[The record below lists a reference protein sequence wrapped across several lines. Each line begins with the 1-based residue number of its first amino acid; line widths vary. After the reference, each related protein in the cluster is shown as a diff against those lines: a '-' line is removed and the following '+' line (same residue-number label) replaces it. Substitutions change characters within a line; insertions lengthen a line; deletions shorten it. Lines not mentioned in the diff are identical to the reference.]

1 MNATR
6 TPQDRPR
13 GRPAAWHDLL
23 VVGAALG
30 VLVLGALLGVALSLD
45 DHVGALGRTASDAMM
60 GTLLVGAGAA
70 ATFALVRLR
79 RSRIE
84 RSLRT
89 ETEERYRAVVE
100 QVPAVVYTW
109 DTTLPAGEA
118 PPVYISP
125 QLETM
130 LGYAPQEWA
139 EDPELWLRA
148 IHPDDRERVRAA
160 SDLADRTV
168 TPFQEEYRI
177 ATKDGRMIWVRDE
190 SVVVAKDARGR
201 ALRAQGVIFD
211 ITEQRETQ
219 EQLERAEE
227 RYRTLIETLPVV
239 TYMADADDRE
249 GELLRYVAPSI
260 EALTGYSVDRWMT
273 ERGFWESI
281 LHPDDRDRI
290 VHLAERCGRSGDPFD
305 VEYRLIRKDGSVV
318 WVHDHAIVVQRPEGG
333 AVWQGVIQ
341 DVTERKEA
349 ERALAQ
355 ADERYRTLVEQSPA
369 VTYIEDP
376 RTGRDLYISP
386 QVEAIFGY
394 TPGEWAGNPEL
405 WRERLHP
412 EDRER
417 VLEVERG
424 ATDRFD
430 IDYRT
435 FARDGSTVWVHD
447 EATLIRDERGTPLF
461 WQGVIYDITERKE
474 AEQRLRDAEERYRT
488 LVEQLPA
495 AVYVDADDNVAT
507 AQYISPQYEQLTGYS
522 PQERLATPDLW
533 VRMLH
538 PMDRDWVL
546 AESDRTNATGEPFDV
561 EYRIVRPDGGVRWL
575 HDHALEVIGPSGERS
590 WQGVLAD
597 ITDRKLA
604 EEALGRRD
612 RILEAAGDAAE
623 RFLRSGSW
631 RACIDDVLE
640 RLGRAGMATRAG
652 LFENVDTPGGLGV
665 RLRHAW
671 LADDAPAE
679 LERPSAAGTY
689 PYGGDFA
696 RWPAVLSEGG
706 VIQGRLEDL
715 PPQERPLMEEA
726 GIQALVAVPVHVDGS
741 WWGYISFDQC
751 DHPREWQSAEVDA
764 IRVVANTLGAAIT
777 RELGAERLTDAQE
790 RYRTLIEQIPAITY
804 MEDASTGDAIY
815 TSPQVASLLGYDD
828 GAWGTYE
835 QWAAAIHPEDRDRVV
850 AEDSR
855 TNDTGEPFRCEYRL
869 LANDGRVVWVLDEA
883 VLMHDEA
890 GNPRYWQGVR
900 FDISA
905 RKQAEEQ
912 LRDAEE
918 RYRGLIETIPAVT
931 YIDTVDELSQAVYMS
946 PQVEDIFGYTA
957 EEWIADDTLWE
968 RGLHPDDRE
977 AVTEHVRRLNQD
989 GSPYHAEYR
998 FTRPDGRI
1006 VWVSDHAVVLR
1017 DADGRP
1023 RFAQGV
1029 FFDITARKEAEEQL
1043 RDAEERYRAI
1053 VEHVPAAIYLD
1064 QADRSMRSVYVSPQI
1079 EAITGMTPQEWIDDP
1094 ELWIKLV
1101 PAEEREAV
1109 SRSYLEAVAH
1119 ERPWQAEYRLL
1130 TRDGRTIWVHDET
1143 TVLRDD
1149 QGRPTYLQGVLMD
1162 ITERKLAE
1170 QALRASEQRERDA
1183 AERLRALDEM
1193 KNTFLA
1199 AVSHELRSPLT
1210 SILGLSLTLE
1220 RSPDMADLDR
1230 NDLLER
1236 LSSNARKLDRLLKD
1250 LLDIDRLNRGI
1261 VEPAYRTADVGA
1273 LARRAVESLESL
1285 HARNV
1290 VLDTQPLVLTV
1301 DPPKIERIVENLVT
1315 NAARHTDED
1324 RTIWVRVHPHDG
1336 GALLS
1341 VEDDGPGVPTELR
1354 EAIFEPFRQG
1364 PTSSPHSP
1372 GTGIGLS
1379 LVTRFAQLHGG
1390 RAWVD
1395 EREGGGAAFRVFIPA
1410 GPGGIGSLDS
1420 RESALHDTVIEP
1432 TEGMTAAE
1440 AG

>member
-1 MNATR
+1 VNTSR
-6 TPQDRPR
+6 ISPKPHR
-13 GRPAAWHDLL
+13 GRPAARRDLL
-23 VVGAALG
+23 VVSVAMG
-30 VLVLGALLGVALSLD
+30 VLVLGAVVGVALSLD
-45 DHVGALGRTASDAMM
+45 EHVDQIGQVASDAMM
-60 GTLLVGAGAA
+60 GALLIGAGVACV
-70 ATFALVRLR
+70 FALMRLR
-79 RSRIE
+79 QSRVDA
-84 RSLRT
+84 SMRT
-89 ETEERYRAVVE
+89 ETEARYQAVVE
-100 QVPAVVYTW
+100 QVPAIVYTW
-109 DTTLPAGEA
+109 DTTLPAGDA

-125 QLETM
+125 QLEAM
-130 LGYAPQEWA
+130 LGYTPQEWA
-139 EDPELWLRA
+139 DDPGMWLRS
-148 IHPDDRERVRAA
+148 IHPDDRERVRRA

-168 TPFQEEYRI
+168 TPFHEEYRI
-177 ATKDGRMIWVRDE
+177 ATKDGHTIWVRDE
-190 SVVVAKDARGR
+190 SVVVARDPRGR

-211 ITEQRETQ
+211 ITEQREAQ
-219 EQLERAEE
+219 ERLERAEE
-227 RYRTLIETLPVV
+227 RYRTLVETLPVV
-239 TYMADADDRE
+239 TYMADADGRE
-249 GELLRYVAPSI
+249 GELLYYVAPSI
-260 EALTGYSVDRWMT
+260 EELTGYPVEGWMT

-281 LHPDDRDRI
+281 LHPDDRDHI
-290 VHLAERCGRSGDPFD
+290 VRLAETCSRTGDPFD
-305 VEYRLIRKDGSVV
+305 VEYRMIRKDGSVV
-318 WVHDHAIVVQRPEGG
+318 WVHDHAISVQRPEGG
-333 AVWQGVIQ
+333 PVWQGVIQ

-349 ERALAQ
+349 ERALAE
-355 ADERYRTLVEQSPA
+355 ADERYRNLVEQSPA
-369 VTYIEDP
+369 ITYIEDP

-394 TPGEWAGNPEL
+394 TPGEWAGNPDL

-412 EDRER
+412 DDRDH
-417 VLEVERG
+417 VLDVER
-424 ATDRFD
+424 AAVDRFD

-435 FARDGSTVWVHD
+435 YAHDGSMVWVHD

-474 AEQRLRDAEERYRT
+474 AEERLREAEERYRT

-495 AVYVDADDNVAT
+495 AVYVDADDSVAT
-507 AQYISPQYEQLTGYS
+507 AHYVSPQYEQLTGYS
-522 PQERLATPDLW
+522 PEVRLATPDLW

-538 PMDRDWVL
+538 PLDRDRVI
-546 AESDRTNATGEPFDV
+546 AESDRTNITGEPFEV
-561 EYRIVRPDGGVRWL
+561 EYRIVRADGEVRWL
-575 HDHALEVIGPSGERS
+575 HDHAIEVIGPSGERS
-590 WQGVLAD
+590 WQGVLSD

-623 RFLRSGSW
+623 RFLRSSTW
-631 RACIDDVLE
+631 RECIDDVLE
-640 RLGRAGMATRAG
+640 RLGRAGTATRAA
-652 LFENVDTPGGLGV
+652 LFENVGTPEDLGV
-665 RLRHAW
+665 RLLHSW
-671 LADDAPAE
+671 LADNAPPTID
-679 LERPSAAGTY
+679 RSPSPDPY
-689 PYGGDFA
+689 PYGEDFS
-696 RWPAVLSEGG
+696 RWRTVLSDGG
-706 VIQGRLEDL
+706 VIQGRADEL
-715 PPQERPLMEEA
+715 PAAERRMIEEA
-726 GIQALVAVPVHVDGS
+726 GIQALVAVPVHVDGA

-777 RELGAERLTDAQE
+777 RELGAQRLLDAQE

-804 MEDASTGDAIY
+804 MEDAATGDAIY
-815 TSPQVASLLGYDD
+815 TSPQVATLLGYDED
-828 GAWGTYE
+828 GWGTYE
-835 QWAAAIHPEDRDRVV
+835 QWAAAIHPDDRERVVEEDR
-850 AEDSR
+850 R
-855 TNDTGEPFRCEYRL
+855 TNATGDPFRYEYRL
-869 LANDGRVVWVLDEA
+869 LAKDGRVVWVLDEA
-883 VLMHDEA
+883 VLMRDEL
-890 GNPRYWQGVR
+890 GVPRYWQGVR
-900 FDISA
+900 FDITA
-905 RKQAEEQ
+905 RKEAEEQ
-912 LRDAEE
+912 LRDAEQ

-957 EEWIADDTLWE
+957 EEWIADNSLWE

-977 AVTEHVRRLNQD
+977 AVTELVTRLNED
-989 GSPYHAEYR
+989 GAPYHAEYR
-998 FTRPDGRI
+998 FVRPDGRI

-1017 DADGRP
+1017 DVEGRP
-1023 RFAQGV
+1023 RFSQGV
-1029 FFDITARKEAEEQL
+1029 FFDITARREAEEQL

-1079 EAITGMTPQEWIDDP
+1079 EDITGMTPAEWIEDP
-1094 ELWIKLV
+1094 ELWLKLV
-1101 PAEEREAV
+1101 PAEDREAV
-1109 SRSYLEAVAH
+1109 SRSYMEAVAQ

-1143 TVLRDD
+1143 TVLRDE
-1149 QGRPTYLQGVLMD
+1149 QGDPTYLQGVLMD

-1170 QALRASEQRERDA
+1170 HALRESEQRERDA

-1220 RSPDMADLDR
+1220 RSPEMVDHDR

-1273 LARRAVESLESL
+1273 LARRAVESLEAL
-1285 HARNV
+1285 HTRTV
-1290 VLDTQPLVLTV
+1290 VIDTQPLVLTV
-1301 DPPKIERIVENLVT
+1301 DPPKIERIVENLAM

-1324 RTIWVRVHPHDG
+1324 RTIWVKVRSHDG

-1341 VEDDGPGVPTELR
+1341 VEDDGPGVPLELR

-1364 PTSSPHSP
+1364 PTASPHSP

-1410 GPGGIGSLDS
+1410 GPGGTTRS
-1420 RESALHDTVIEP
+1420 EAAPEALGTPIE
-1432 TEGMTAAE
+1432 TDEHMTAAE

>member
-1 MNATR
+1 VWR
-6 TPQDRPR
+6 DLPVVL
-13 GRPAAWHDLL
+13 AAM
-23 VVGAALG
+23 G
-30 VLVLGALLGVALSLD
+30 VLVLGAFLGVVLTLD
-45 DHVGALGRTASDAMM
+45 EHVDVIGQTASDAMM

-70 ATFALVRLR
+70 GVFALVRLR
-79 RSRIE
+79 RSRIDT
-84 RSLRT
+84 SLRT
-89 ETEERYRAVVE
+89 ETEARYQAVVE

-109 DTTLPAGEA
+109 DTTLPAGDA

-125 QLETM
+125 QLEAL
-130 LGYAPQEWA
+130 LGYTPQEWVD
-139 EDPELWLRA
+139 DPGMWLRA
-148 IHPDDRERVRAA
+148 IHPDDRERVRVA
-160 SDLADRTV
+160 SDHADRTA
-168 TPFQEEYRI
+168 TTFHEEYRI
-177 ATKDGRMIWVRDE
+177 ATKDGRMVWLRDE
-190 SVVVAKDARGR
+190 SVVVARDSRGR
-201 ALRAQGVIFD
+201 ALRAQGVMFD
-211 ITEQRETQ
+211 ITEQRAAQ
-219 EQLERAEE
+219 ERLERAEQ
-227 RYRTLIETLPVV
+227 RYRSLVETLPVV
-239 TYMADADDRE
+239 TYMADADGRE
-249 GELLRYVAPSI
+249 GELLHYVAPSI
-260 EALTGYSVDRWMT
+260 ESLTGYSVEEWMT

-290 VHLAERCGRSGDPFD
+290 VRLAEACSKAGDAFD
-305 VEYRLIRKDGSVV
+305 VEYRLIRRDGSVV
-318 WVHDHAIVVQRPEGG
+318 WVHDHAIVVQRAEGS

-349 ERALAQ
+349 ERALAE
-355 ADERYRTLVEQSPA
+355 ADERYRNLVEQSPA
-369 VTYIEDP
+369 ITYIEDP

-394 TPGEWAGNPEL
+394 TAGEWAGNPDL

-412 EDRER
+412 EDRDR
-417 VLEVERG
+417 VIEVER
-424 ATDRFD
+424 AAADKFD
-430 IDYRT
+430 LDYRAY
-435 FARDGSTVWVHD
+435 ARDGHMLWVRD
-447 EATLIRDERGTPLF
+447 EATLIRDDRGTPLF

-474 AEQRLRDAEERYRT
+474 AEERLRDAEERYRT

-495 AVYVDADDNVAT
+495 AVYVDADDSVAT

-522 PQERLATPDLW
+522 PEERLATPEMW

-538 PMDRDWVL
+538 PLDRDWVI
-546 AESDRTNATGEPFDV
+546 AESDRTNLTGEPFDV
-561 EYRIVRPDGGVRWL
+561 EYRIVRADGEVRWL
-575 HDHALEVIGPSGERS
+575 HDHALEVVGPGGERS
-590 WQGVLAD
+590 WQGVLSD

-623 RFLRSGSW
+623 RFLRSGTW
-631 RACIDDVLE
+631 RECIDDVLE
-640 RLGRAGMATRAG
+640 RLGRAGMATRAA
-652 LFENVDTPGGLGV
+652 LFENVETTEGLGV
-665 RLRHAW
+665 RLLHAW
-671 LADDAPAE
+671 LADDAPPTI
-679 LERPSAAGTY
+679 ERSPAPQVY
-689 PYGGDFA
+689 PYGEDFA
-696 RWPAVLSEGG
+696 RWATALSDGG
-706 VIQGRLEDL
+706 VIQGQVEEL
-715 PPQERPLMEEA
+715 PPAERPMIGEA
-726 GIQALVAVPVHVDGS
+726 GIQALVAVPVHVDGM

-777 RELGAERLTDAQE
+777 RELGAQRLLDAQE

-815 TSPQVASLLGYDD
+815 TSPQVASLLGYDEHE
-828 GAWGTYE
+828 WGTYD
-835 QWAAAIHPEDRDRVV
+835 QWSTAIHPGDRERVV
-850 AEDSR
+850 EEDSR
-855 TNDTGEPFRCEYRL
+855 TNVTGDPFRCEYRL
-869 LANDGRVVWVLDEA
+869 IAKDGRVVWVLDEA
-883 VLMHDEA
+883 VLMRDEA
-890 GNPRYWQGVR
+890 GVARYWQGVR
-900 FDISA
+900 FDITA
-905 RKQAEEQ
+905 RKEAEEQ

-957 EEWIADDTLWE
+957 QEWIADDSLWE
-968 RGLHPDDRE
+968 RGVHPDDRA
-977 AVTEHVRRLNQD
+977 AVTELVTRLNED
-989 GSPYHAEYR
+989 GTPYHAEYR
-998 FTRPDGRI
+998 FIRPDGRT

-1017 DADGRP
+1017 DAEGRP
-1023 RFAQGV
+1023 RFSQGV
-1029 FFDITARKEAEEQL
+1029 FFDITARREAEDQL

-1079 EAITGMTPQEWIDDP
+1079 EDITGMTPEEWIEDP
-1094 ELWIKLV
+1094 ELWLKLV
-1101 PAEEREAV
+1101 PAEDRETV
-1109 SRSYLEAVAH
+1109 SRSYMEAMAQ
-1119 ERPWQAEYRLL
+1119 ERPWQAEYRLM

-1143 TVLRDD
+1143 TVLRDE
-1149 QGRPTYLQGVLMD
+1149 QGHPTYLQGVLMD

-1170 QALRASEQRERDA
+1170 QALRESEQRERDA

-1220 RSPDMADLDR
+1220 RSPDMGDLDR

-1273 LARRAVESLESL
+1273 LARRAVESLEAL
-1285 HARNV
+1285 HARTV
-1290 VLDTQPLVLTV
+1290 VIDTQPLVLTV
-1301 DPPKIERIVENLVT
+1301 DPPKIERIVENLAM

-1341 VEDDGPGVPTELR
+1341 VEDDGPGVPPELR

-1364 PTSSPHSP
+1364 PTASPHSP

-1410 GPGGIGSLDS
+1410 GPGGIPHAADPSDVGVADGS
-1420 RESALHDTVIEP
+1420 IEP
-1432 TEGMTAAE
+1432 AEGMRAAE

>member
-1 MNATR
+1 M
-6 TPQDRPR
+6 
-13 GRPAAWHDLL
+13 
-23 VVGAALG
+23 G
-30 VLVLGALLGVALSLD
+30 VLVLGALLGIVLALD
-45 DHVGALGRTASDAMM
+45 DHVDVIGQTASDAMM
-60 GTLLVGAGAA
+60 GALLVGAGAA
-70 ATFALVRLR
+70 GVFALVRLR
-79 RSRIE
+79 RSRIDA
-84 RSLRT
+84 SLRT
-89 ETEERYRAVVE
+89 ETEARYQAVVE

-109 DTTLPAGEA
+109 DTTLPAGDA

-125 QLETM
+125 QLEAL
-130 LGYAPQEWA
+130 LGYTPQEWVD
-139 EDPELWLRA
+139 DPGMWLRA
-148 IHPDDRERVRAA
+148 IHPDDRERVRQA
-160 SDLADRTV
+160 SDHADRTA
-168 TPFQEEYRI
+168 TTFHEEYRI
-177 ATKDGRMIWVRDE
+177 TTKDGRTVWLRDE
-190 SVVVAKDARGR
+190 SVVVARDTRGR
-201 ALRAQGVIFD
+201 ALRAQGVMFD
-211 ITEQRETQ
+211 ITEQRRAQ
-219 EQLERAEE
+219 ERLERAEE
-227 RYRTLIETLPVV
+227 RYRTLVETLPVV
-239 TYMADADDRE
+239 TYMADPDGRE

-260 EALTGYSVDRWMT
+260 EKLTGYSAEEWT
-273 ERGFWESI
+273 TQRGFWESI
-281 LHPDDRDRI
+281 LHPDDRHRI
-290 VHLAERCGRSGDPFD
+290 VQRAEASGRAGDPFD

-318 WVHDHAIVVQRPEGG
+318 WVQDHAILVQRAEGD

-355 ADERYRTLVEQSPA
+355 ADERYRNLVEQSPA
-369 VTYIEDP
+369 ITYIEDP
-376 RTGRDLYISP
+376 HTGRDLYISP

-394 TPGEWAGNPEL
+394 PPAEWAGNPDL

-412 EDRER
+412 EDREH
-417 VLEVERG
+417 VVEVER
-424 ATDRFD
+424 AAVDRFD

-435 FARDGSTVWVHD
+435 YARDGSMLWVHD
-447 EATLIRDERGTPLF
+447 EATLIRDDRGTPLF

-474 AEQRLRDAEERYRT
+474 AEERLRDAEERYRT

-495 AVYVDADDNVAT
+495 AVYVDADDAVAT

-522 PQERLATPDLW
+522 PEVRLATPDLW

-538 PMDRDWVL
+538 PLDRDWVI
-546 AESDRTNATGEPFDV
+546 AESDRTNASGEPFDV
-561 EYRIVRPDGGVRWL
+561 EYRIVRSDGEIRWL
-575 HDHALEVIGPSGERS
+575 HDHALEVVGPGGERS
-590 WQGVLAD
+590 WQGVLSD

-623 RFLRSGSW
+623 RFLRSTTW
-631 RACIDDVLE
+631 RDCIDDVLE
-640 RLGRAGMATRAG
+640 RLGRSGMATRAA
-652 LFENVDTPGGLGV
+652 LFENIETSEGLGV
-665 RLRHAW
+665 RLSHAW
-671 LADDAPAE
+671 LAEDAPPTI
-679 LERPSAAGTY
+679 ERAPAPETY
-689 PYGGDFA
+689 LYGQDFA
-696 RWPAVLSEGG
+696 RWRTVLSDGG
-706 VIQGRLEDL
+706 VIQGRLDEL
-715 PPQERPLMEEA
+715 PPTERPMLEQA
-726 GIQALVAVPVHVDGS
+726 AIQALVAVPVHVDGA

-777 RELGAERLTDAQE
+777 RELGAQRLVDAQE

-815 TSPQVASLLGYDD
+815 TSPQVATLLGYDEHE
-828 GAWGTYE
+828 WGSYD
-835 QWAAAIHPEDRDRVV
+835 QWAAAIHPDDRERVV
-850 AEDSR
+850 EEDDR
-855 TNDTGEPFRCEYRL
+855 TNARGDPFRCEYRL
-869 LANDGRVVWVLDEA
+869 IAKDGRVVWVLDEA
-883 VLMHDEA
+883 VLMRDEA
-890 GNPRYWQGVR
+890 GVPRYWQGVR
-900 FDISA
+900 FDITA
-905 RKQAEEQ
+905 RKEAEEQ

-957 EEWIADDTLWE
+957 ERWIEDNSLWE
-968 RGLHPDDRE
+968 QGVHPDDRE
-977 AVTEHVRRLNQD
+977 AVTKLVTQLNED
-989 GSPYHAEYR
+989 GTPYHAEYR
-998 FTRPDGRI
+998 FIRPDGRT

-1017 DADGRP
+1017 DAEGRP

-1029 FFDITARKEAEEQL
+1029 FFDITARREAEEQL

-1079 EAITGMTPQEWIDDP
+1079 EEITGITPEEWIEDP
-1094 ELWIKLV
+1094 ELWLRLV
-1101 PAEEREAV
+1101 PAEDREAV
-1109 SRSYLEAVAH
+1109 SRAYLEAIAQ

-1143 TVLRDD
+1143 TLLRDE
-1149 QGRPTYLQGVLMD
+1149 QGHPSYLQGVLMD

-1170 QALRASEQRERDA
+1170 QALRESEQRERDA

-1220 RSPDMADLDR
+1220 RSPDMGDLDR

-1273 LARRAVESLESL
+1273 LARRAVESLEAL
-1285 HARNV
+1285 HARTV
-1290 VLDTQPLVLTV
+1290 VIDAQPLVLTV
-1301 DPPKIERIVENLVT
+1301 DPPKIERIVENLAM

-1341 VEDDGPGVPTELR
+1341 VEDDGPGVPPELR
-1354 EAIFEPFRQG
+1354 DVIFEPFRQG
-1364 PTSSPHSP
+1364 PTASPHSP

-1395 EREGGGAAFRVFIPA
+1395 GREGGGAAFRVFIPA
-1410 GPGGIGSLDS
+1410 GPGGKPHTADAHEVAGEDAAI
-1420 RESALHDTVIEP
+1420 RP
-1432 TEGMTAAE
+1432 TEGLTAE